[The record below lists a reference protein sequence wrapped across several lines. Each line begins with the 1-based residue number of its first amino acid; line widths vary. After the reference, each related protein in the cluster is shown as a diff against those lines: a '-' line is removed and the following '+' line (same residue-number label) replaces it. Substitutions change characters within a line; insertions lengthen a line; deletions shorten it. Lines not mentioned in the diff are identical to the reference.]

1 MKLLIKRTSR
11 KRYAYL
17 VYRVYNATRDHDA
30 TRLEMNPKMRQR
42 LAKRAFELNCLIK
55 IKPSENWKANH
66 RRNIEAAKSDGRGS
80 SIPWIVMDVRL
91 SIISADMDITTDT
104 VANFSLVL
112 LLPVARIRRCAF
124 LGGGFNYTSHA
135 HARPF
140 GPAAHLGQ
148 RRVCERRAYPKK
160 SRIPARY

>member
-1 MKLLIKRTSR
+1 MRNT
-11 KRYAYL
+11 
-17 VYRVYNATRDHDA
+17 VYVNNQSH
-30 TRLEMNPKMRQR
+30 
-42 LAKRAFELNCLIK
+42 
-55 IKPSENWKANH
+55 
-66 RRNIEAAKSDGRGS
+66 GS
-80 SIPWIVMDVRL
+80 SISWIVMDIRL
-91 SIISADMDITTDT
+91 SIISVGMDITTDT

-140 GPAAHLGQ
+140 GPAAHLER

-160 SRIPARY
+160 ADRISARY